1 MNELGNIIVGVGALL
16 IGGLICSF
24 LIVLNEH
31 KNEIWE
37 KIYEIYNRKDV

>member
-1 MNELGNIIVGVGALL
+1 MNELGNIIVGIGALL

>member
-1 MNELGNIIVGVGALL
+1 MNELGNIIVGIGALL

-31 KNEIWE
+31 KDEIWE